1 MKGVNV
7 SIRRLSPS
15 EFALLAPRLVDIY
28 ISAMGYDPAVHVQRL
43 RAWRHDMIR
52 AGFTGIIATT
62 PNEVIG
68 VAYGFLG
75 TRETW
80 WDRQVRRGV
89 SLASSEDEADE
100 LMRDYFEVAE
110 IHVSPAA
117 QGMGIGRKLLTELL
131 WNIPAR
137 TALLSTPEVENEAN
151 NAFGLYRAMG
161 FTDVLRHF
169 HFDGDDR
176 RFAVLGRPL
185 PLELPTAG

>member
-1 MKGVNV
+1 MKDVNV

-15 EFALLAPRLVDIY
+15 EFALIAPRLVDIY
-28 ISAMGYDPAVHVQRL
+28 ISAMGYDPAVREQRL
-43 RAWRHDMIR
+43 RSWRHDMIR
-52 AGFTGIIATT
+52 PGFTGIIAAT
-62 PNEVIG
+62 PNEAIG

-89 SLASSEDEADE
+89 ALASSEHEADQ
-100 LMRDYFEVAE
+100 LMQDYFEVAE

-151 NAFGLYRAMG
+151 NAFGLYRSMG

-169 HFDGDDR
+169 YFDGDNR
-176 RFAVLGRPL
+176 HFAVLGHPL
-185 PLELPTAG
+185 PLDRPAAG

>member
-15 EFALLAPRLVDIY
+15 EFALIAPRLVDIY
-28 ISAMGYDPAVHVQRL
+28 ISAMGYDPAVQEQRL

-52 AGFTGIIATT
+52 PGFTSIIAAT

-75 TRETW
+75 SRETW
-80 WDRQVRRGV
+80 WDRQVRRGLT
-89 SLASSEDEADE
+89 LAGSQQEADE
-100 LMRDYFEVAE
+100 FMSDYFEVAE
-110 IHVSPAA
+110 IHVLPSA

-131 WNIPAR
+131 WNVPAPK
-137 TALLSTPEVENEAN
+137 ALLSTPEVEAEAN
-151 NAFGLYRAMG
+151 NAFGLYRSMG

-169 HFDGDDR
+169 YFDGDDR
-176 RFAVLGRPL
+176 HFAVLGRPL
-185 PLELPTAG
+185 PL

>member
-1 MKGVNV
+1 MKVVNV

-15 EFALLAPRLVDIY
+15 EFALIAPRLVDIY
-28 ISAMGYDPAVHVQRL
+28 ISAMGYDPAVREQRL
-43 RAWRHDMIR
+43 RAWRHDMLR
-52 AGFTGIIATT
+52 PGFTCIIATT
-62 PNEVIG
+62 PNEAIG

-89 SLASSEDEADE
+89 AVAASEREADE

-110 IHVSPAA
+110 VHVSPEA
-117 QGMGIGRKLLTELL
+117 QGMGIGRKMLTELL

-137 TALLSTPEVENEAN
+137 TALLSTPEVADEAN
-151 NAFGLYRAMG
+151 NAFRLYRSMG

-169 HFDGDDR
+169 YFDGDNR
-176 RFAVLGRPL
+176 HFAVLGRPL
-185 PLELPTAG
+185 PLESPTAG